1 MNGAWESERLAAV
14 VIEVVVPV
22 DQDLENIGMH
32 IRKMLV
38 HMEFN
43 YNIPWIRSL
52 KELWTTQSVDQWV
65 DWITIP
71 SPVQQVPNIYCIISL
86 FPITNKNNGI
96 PDPEIN
102 P

>member
-65 DWITIP
+65 DWITSP
-71 SPVQQVPNIYCIISL
+71 SQGEQDPNINWIIEILYDKEMKKRSL
-86 FPITNKNNGI
+86 TIY
-96 PDPEIN
+96 
-102 P
+102 